1 MLGWWVSVCAVAVA
15 LVFRVPLG
23 RTTALAYS
31 GAAAGTMPAGSADVP
46 GEEEEPQPASAV
58 VMTASASRMTRKA
71 SKRGD
76 RRCGTGRSYSRT
88 HAGASRQVSR
98 SPLPGGDVQ
107 VALQARAVQE
117 DLHHFQLVAVLGID
131 RKKAYERAFSAFRRT
146 HMGIGGKKCA
156 IGVALWGK
164 VG

>member
-1 MLGWWVSVCAVAVA
+1 
-15 LVFRVPLG
+15 
-23 RTTALAYS
+23 
-31 GAAAGTMPAGSADVP
+31 MPAGSADVP

-71 SKRGD
+71 SKRVD

-88 HAGASRQVSR
+88 HAGASRGEVSR

-117 DLHHFQLVAVLGID
+117 GLHGFQLVAVLGID
-131 RKKAYERAFSAFRRT
+131 PKKAYERAFSAFRRT
-146 HMGIGGKKCA
+146 TWGLVGKNVQLGLHCGGKWDKFA
-156 IGVALWGK
+156 DSEPGWRGSSHSSTSAR
-164 VG
+164 